1 MPRREGERSNGS
13 KINQCF
19 DLGNSGYF
27 ASKMSTFHE
36 KKPSGLVCIIIY
48 KGKEIQ

>member
-36 KKPSGLVCIIIY
+36 NKARRIEDYICQHVDKR
-48 KGKEIQ
+48 

>member
-19 DLGNSGYF
+19 DQGNSGYF
-27 ASKMSTFHE
+27 ALKMSTFHE
-36 KKPSGLVCIIIY
+36 NKAWRMENYICQHVEKR
-48 KGKEIQ
+48 